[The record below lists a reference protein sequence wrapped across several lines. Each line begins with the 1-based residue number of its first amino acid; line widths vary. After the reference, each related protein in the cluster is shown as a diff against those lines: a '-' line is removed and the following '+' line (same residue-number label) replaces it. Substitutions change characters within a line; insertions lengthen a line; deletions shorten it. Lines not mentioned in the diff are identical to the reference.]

1 MLTLTTIIKCF
12 VEGQGVYK
20 VTTIDVCWLP
30 LSVIKIFFGKGSYLE
45 KIMCFF
51 NFIEKDKLKNLILL
65 FAEDNADEYRGA
77 TSPSGSGTGSGT
89 TESKQI

>member
-1 MLTLTTIIKCF
+1 
-12 VEGQGVYK
+12 
-20 VTTIDVCWLP
+20 
-30 LSVIKIFFGKGSYLE
+30 
-45 KIMCFF
+45 MCFF

-77 TSPSGSGTGSGT
+77 TSLGGSGTGSGT

>member
-20 VTTIDVCWLP
+20 ATTIDVRWLP

-45 KIMCFF
+45 QEQEQEASSEMSC
-51 NFIEKDKLKNLILL
+51 
-65 FAEDNADEYRGA
+65 
-77 TSPSGSGTGSGT
+77 
-89 TESKQI
+89 